1 MKLNKNTLNEIICN
15 HPRFIDPYDDTDPY
29 TILNAVDPL
38 NKDFDIEIINR
49 YYERLRYAVSHADEL
64 IKNAF
69 TDSFYD
75 TYFVNK
81 EIVKSPM
88 QMCSKLIFD
97 SFVMY
102 RDYQTIG
109 ACLSNNLFMFGHF
122 IDVTWDSDWNIISVW
137 IN

>member
-1 MKLNKNTLNEIICN
+1 MKLNKNTINEIICN
-15 HPRFIDPYDDTDPY
+15 HHRFINPYDYTEPY

-38 NKDFDIEIINR
+38 NEDFDVEIINR

-64 IKNAF
+64 IRNAF
-69 TDSFYD
+69 VDSFYD
-75 TYFVNK
+75 TYFINK
-81 EIVKSPM
+81 EIVKSPA
-88 QMCSKLIFD
+88 QMCSKLIFE

-122 IDVTWDSDWNIISVW
+122 IDVTWGSDWNTISVW
-137 IN
+137 MN